1 MRRIITFILSTIG
14 ALFMFGAAH
23 AQTVTQDTATAT
35 NLGLYGGE
43 IRYIAVDQTSDFM
56 YVGAYSPNGV
66 FISDDSGATWTGVS
80 IEEDFG
86 EPRGV
91 VVNEA
96 GDLFVVANAGAFKS
110 TDHGTTFT
118 EMEDIGQYGGVA
130 VYENDT
136 LLIGRT
142 DGAISVSQDDGATF
156 TTTTVQSGANV
167 LSMSAPTATTFYA
180 VLDDN
185 TTTTLYTSVNAGAT
199 WSAVNTA
206 AVSARF
212 ALVGVEPSNNN
223 HIILTAEHGDEQ
235 PWDST
240 DGGAT
245 WHQVDVTPYVTQMT
259 FDSTGRIYLGVDYSD
274 DHGLTWSSLTAAT
287 PISRVSGI
295 VVPDPAN
302 DQTLYAGS
310 FAALAKS
317 ADRGVT
323 WTDSNAGITAVSVSD
338 IAQSADKNTVWA
350 ATNAGLAKTTNFLDE
365 AITWEFPIYYDVYPE
380 SVWVSPSDANTVV
393 VGGMGV
399 IVKTTDGGT
408 TWTTATGWD
417 TNLTPLQFVHDA
429 ANPDTMYAAGSLQD
443 IGIKGGGVYMSTD
456 GGSSWISHA
465 LPDSHSAQSLA
476 LASDGTLYVGI
487 GNLEIRGTGATGIY
501 RYKDGAWTA
510 LENAPLEEITSIV
523 VDPSDDN
530 ILYATA
536 ANFDT
541 YGADE
546 DTTSGFY
553 RSTDAGNT
561 WTRVTA
567 GLADGAKFRA
577 IGVQTSTTPTTLYL
591 SGTNKL
597 TSAGEIYKSAD
608 NGQTWGLYYTGLRNE
623 TYNTLLFDGLVAGN
637 SSGMYGLEAF
647 AEVALTA
654 KPKSVAVGTKTL
666 LQVKLTDAATGKILR
681 NRTVKL
687 FRKFSE
693 NGKFKP
699 FATIKT
705 NAKGI
710 AKIRVRIKK
719 ATYFKAQFT
728 PRRTID
734 VEEFTKS
741 TSDIVSV
748 KVKK

>member
-1 MRRIITFILSTIG
+1 MTFIVSSLGT
-14 ALFMFGAAH
+14 LFMFTVAQ

-43 IRYIAVDQTSDFM
+43 IRYIAVDETSDFM

-80 IEEDFG
+80 VEEDFG

-91 VVNEA
+91 MVNEA

-130 VYENDT
+130 VYANDT
-136 LLIGRT
+136 LLVGRT
-142 DGAISVSQDDGATF
+142 DGAISVSQDDGVNF
-156 TTTTVQSGANV
+156 TTTTVQSGSNV
-167 LSMSAPTATTFYA
+167 QSIAAPTATTFYA
-180 VLDDN
+180 VLDD
-185 TTTTLYTSVNAGAT
+185 TAITTLYKSVDAGVT
-199 WSAVNTA
+199 WSAVSTSS
-206 AVSARF
+206 VTTRF
-212 ALVGVEPSNNN
+212 TLVGVEPSDNT
-223 HIILTAEHGDEQ
+223 HLILTAERGDEQ
-235 PWDST
+235 PWHST
-240 DGGAT
+240 DGGST
-245 WHQVDVTPYVTQMT
+245 WSQLNVTPFVTQMS
-259 FDSTGRIYLGVDYSD
+259 FDSNGRIYLGVDYSD
-274 DHGLTWSSLTAAT
+274 DHGVTWSSITQAT

-295 VVPDPAN
+295 VVPDPS
-302 DQTLYAGS
+302 DHQTLYAGS
-310 FAALAKS
+310 FAALATS
-317 ADRGVT
+317 TDRGLT
-323 WTDSNAGITAVSVSD
+323 WSDSNAGITAVSVSD
-338 IAQSADKNTVWA
+338 IAQSDDKNTVWA

-365 AITWEFPIYYDVYPE
+365 TITWEFPIYYDVYPE
-380 SVWVSPSDANTVV
+380 SVWASPTDANTVV
-393 VGGMGV
+393 VGGMGA

-443 IGIKGGGVYMSTD
+443 IDIKSGGVYMSTD

-465 LPDSHSAQSLA
+465 LPDNHSAQSLA
-476 LASDGTLYVGI
+476 LAKDGTLYVGI

-501 RYKDGAWTA
+501 RYKDGAWSA
-510 LENAPLEEITSIV
+510 LENAPLEEITSIM

-541 YGADE
+541 YGADD

-567 GLADGAKFRA
+567 GLEESAKFRA

-608 NGQTWGLYYTGLRNE
+608 SGQTWGLYYTGLRNE

-647 AEVALTA
+647 ADVALTA
-654 KPKSVAVGTKTL
+654 KPKTIVSGSKTL

-705 NAKGI
+705 NTKGV

-719 ATYFKAQFT
+719 ATYFKAQFM
-728 PRRTID
+728 PRRAID

-741 TSDIVSV
+741 TSETVQV
-748 KVKK
+748 KIKS